1 VKITATG
8 PFLAVLAIYLLLRA
22 PQRLPYFVVFFAPFS
37 ATAIVNFTG
46 LSYKSGGVGLT
57 PAMLF
62 LLCYFV
68 SLAAYGSAL
77 RSVVVSKGLLIQMLL
92 IGVFVLLLLVST
104 AVNGLTEG
112 LTPFEVTQTIYV
124 LLGFA
129 ATVTL
134 SFEFCRDGA
143 IERCVRTAKA
153 AAVFTSAWGILQ
165 VACYYSGVP
174 YPSFMFNNSLSDF
187 ADMFD
192 QYGEGF
198 VRIASVAVEPSFF
211 AASLLHFVS
220 FGITVLVIE
229 PRVRT
234 RGWIAAVAFCT
245 VTLLLCTSTTGYFGL
260 AVLAAILLIRFPV
273 RSIAPAAGTAALF
286 GLAVVSIP
294 KLATMVASATIE
306 KNQTGSFRD
315 RTQGSV
321 EAFRMFIEHPLLGSG
336 WGAGS
341 NANAITVML
350 ANVGALG
357 TTAFLIACLATLF
370 ELQSRRSAN
379 RTGPHWRLAAYAA
392 GVQNA
397 LIVAFACAVSS
408 GIKYVVLDDWYFW
421 ALGIAIASRL
431 TATVQPYGAMPSPV
445 VASGSQFTALA
456 RYGDRQPD
464 LLS

>member
-1 VKITATG
+1 VSITATG
-8 PFLAVLAIYLLLRA
+8 PFLAVLALYLLLRA

-37 ATAIVNFTG
+37 ATAIVNFTA
-46 LSYKSGGVGLT
+46 LSYKNGGVGLT
-57 PAMLF
+57 PATLF

-68 SLAAYGSAL
+68 SLAAYGSAF
-77 RSVVVSKGLLIQMLL
+77 RSVIVSKGLLIQILL
-92 IGVFVLLLLVST
+92 IGVFVLLLLASA

-124 LLGFA
+124 LLGVA

-143 IERCVRTAKA
+143 IETCVRTARA
-153 AAVFTSAWGILQ
+153 AAVFTSAWGLVQ

-174 YPSFMFNNSLSDF
+174 YPGFLFNNSLSDF

-192 QYGEGF
+192 QYGPGF

-220 FGITVLVIE
+220 FGITVLIIE
-229 PRVRT
+229 PRLRT

-260 AVLAAILLIRFPV
+260 AVLAAILLIRFPA
-273 RSIAPAAGTAALF
+273 RSVAPAAAAAVLLV
-286 GLAVVSIP
+286 LALVSIP

-306 KNQTGSFRD
+306 KSETMSYHD
-315 RTQGSV
+315 RTQGSI
-321 EAFRMFIEHPLLGSG
+321 EAFRTFIEHPLLGSG

-341 NANAITVML
+341 NANALTVML
-350 ANVGALG
+350 ADVGVLG
-357 TTAFLIACLATLF
+357 TTVFLIACLATLF
-370 ELQSRRSAN
+370 ELQTRRAAN
-379 RTGPHWRLAAYAA
+379 RIGPHWRLAAYGA

-408 GIKYVVLDDWYFW
+408 GIKYVVLDDWCFW

-431 TATVQPYGAMPSPV
+431 PANVRLPGEIPQPV
-445 VASGSQFTALA
+445 VPLSSRIDQLA
-456 RYGDRQPD
+456 RYGNGQPD
-464 LLS
+464 LLP

>member
-1 VKITATG
+1 M
-8 PFLAVLAIYLLLRA
+8 AVLALYLLLRA

-37 ATAIVNFTG
+37 ATAIVNFTA

-68 SLAAYGSAL
+68 SLAAYGSAF
-77 RSVVVSKGLLIQMLL
+77 RSFVVSKGLLIQMLL
-92 IGVFVLLLLVST
+92 IGVFVLLLLVSA

-124 LLGFA
+124 LLGVA

-143 IERCVRTAKA
+143 IERCVRTARA
-153 AAVFTSAWGILQ
+153 AAVFISAWGFVQ

-174 YPSFMFNNSLSDF
+174 YPSFLFNNSLSDF

-192 QYGEGF
+192 QSGPGF

-229 PRVRT
+229 PRLRT
-234 RGWIAAVAFCT
+234 RGWIAAVLFCT

-260 AVLAAILLIRFPV
+260 AVLAAVLLIRFPV
-273 RSIAPAAGTAALF
+273 RSIAPAAATAALF
-286 GLAVVSIP
+286 VMALVSIP

-306 KNQTGSFRD
+306 KNQTLSYHE

-321 EAFRMFIEHPLLGSG
+321 EAFQMFIEHPLLGSG
-336 WGAGS
+336 WGAGT

-350 ANVGALG
+350 ADVGVLG
-357 TTAFLIACLATLF
+357 TTVFLIACLATLF

-408 GIKYVVLDDWYFW
+408 GIKYVVLDDWWFW

-431 TATVQPYGAMPSPV
+431 SGTVRLHGEMPSPV
-445 VASGSQFTALA
+445 VASETGFDTLADMALA
-456 RYGDRQPD
+456 GRSSYPEERHRI
-464 LLS
+464 